1 MVSSGQFVGM
11 GMALVLPVLAAA
23 VLYIIVNRHSRKIET
38 GMMGVIGY
46 GTLGYLWQQL
56 IYLMAVV
63 LLTNQAWLRNAIG
76 SYFVVSALV
85 YGLVCSIFVALGM
98 YWGIYLTN
106 QKQRSIYRSMTIGI
120 GFGLG
125 NIVWNILAPYGMS
138 LYDAIRIN
146 AGTFTGNEKTR
157 EAILTTASTTM
168 YLDALKCIL
177 LLIIYMGV
185 ACVMADF
192 YLKGK
197 KWHAGVVPVAAQLVI
212 SLSNAFMRQ
221 YLPELAA
228 RIGIYVV
235 LALFAAASART
246 VFNNLLKYPES
257 AQD

>member
-11 GMALVLPVLAAA
+11 GMAIVLPVLVVA

-38 GMMGVIGY
+38 GMMGAVGY
-46 GTLGYLWQQL
+46 GALGYLWQQL
-56 IYLMAVV
+56 LYLMAVV
-63 LLTNQAWLRNAIG
+63 MLTNQAWLRNAIG
-76 SYFVVSALV
+76 SHFVISAVV
-85 YGLVCSIFVALGM
+85 YGFVCSIFVALGM

-106 QKQRSIYRSMTIGI
+106 QKQRSIYRSITIGI

-125 NIVWNILAPYGMS
+125 NIAWNILAPYSMS

-146 AGTFTGNEKTR
+146 AGTFNGNEKTR
-157 EAILTTASTTM
+157 ESILTTASATM
-168 YLDALKCIL
+168 YLDALKCVL
-177 LLIIYMGV
+177 LLVIYMGV
-185 ACVMADF
+185 AYMMADL

-197 KWHAGVVPVAAQLVI
+197 KWQAGAVPVAAQLVI

-228 RIGIYVV
+228 RIGIYAV

-246 VFNNLLKYPES
+246 VFTFLLKYPES
-257 AQD
+257 VQD

>member
-1 MVSSGQFVGM
+1 MVSSGQIVGM
-11 GMALVLPVLAAA
+11 VMAIVLPVLVAA
-23 VLYIIVNRHSRKIET
+23 VLYIMVNRHSRKIET
-38 GMMGVIGY
+38 GMAGAVGY
-46 GTLGYLWQQL
+46 GALGYLWQQL

-63 LLTNQAWLRNAIG
+63 LLTNQVWLRDAIG
-76 SYFVVSALV
+76 SNFVVSALV
-85 YGLVCSIFVALGM
+85 YGLICSIFVALGM

-106 QKQRSIYRSMTIGI
+106 QKQQSIYRSMTIGI

-125 NIVWNILAPYGMS
+125 NIMWNILAPYGMS

-157 EAILTTASTTM
+157 ESILATASATM

-177 LLIIYMGV
+177 LLIIYWGV
-185 ACVMADF
+185 ACFMGKL
-192 YLKGK
+192 YLQGK
-197 KWHAGVVPVAAQLVI
+197 KWYAGLVPVAAQLVI

-246 VFNNLLKYPES
+246 VIKILLKYPES

>member
-1 MVSSGQFVGM
+1 MVSSGQLVGM
-11 GMALVLPVLAAA
+11 GMAIVLCLLAVAA
-23 VLYIIVNRHSRKIET
+23 LYIMVNRHSRKIET
-38 GMMGVIGY
+38 GMMGAVGY
-46 GTLGYLWQQL
+46 GALGFLWQQL

-63 LLTNQAWLRNAIG
+63 LLTNQAWLRDAIG
-76 SYFVVSALV
+76 SYFAISAVV

-106 QKQRSIYRSMTIGI
+106 QKQRSIYRSTTIGI

-125 NIVWNILAPYGMS
+125 NIMWNILAPYGMS

-146 AGTFTGNEKTR
+146 AGTFTGNEKTK
-157 EAILTTASTTM
+157 ESILATASATM

-177 LLIIYMGV
+177 LLVIYMGV
-185 ACVMADF
+185 AYIMADF

-197 KWHAGVVPVAAQLVI
+197 KWHAAAVPVAAQLVI

-246 VFNNLLKYPES
+246 VFKVFLKYPES
-257 AQD
+257 GQG